1 MSTTLAY
8 TSQLAP
14 SPGLMARVGVWVLG
28 LHGVALWL
36 WVVGVQPT
44 QVVKRP
50 DISIEFYVPPAIQA
64 VAAPEAAEAPDAP
77 APEGLA
83 APNVRPVQ
91 PPKPREAP
99 RPRPPAPQAEAAPA
113 AAPKPGEAATLSAA
127 TIQPNMGTD
136 ARGNEQPA
144 DTAAAAAVEPA
155 QTEPAPQAAIQTAT
169 TLDADYKAAYLNNP
183 KPPYPAS
190 AVRRGAEGRVVLLA
204 EVLADG
210 RAGRVNLEQSSG
222 HAILDASAMNTVR
235 TWRFTP
241 ARKDGVIVT
250 QTVRIPIEFNLREAR

>member
-1 MSTTLAY
+1 MQPSL
-8 TSQLAP
+8 SLSHQLAP
-14 SPGLMARVGVWVLG
+14 SPGLMARVGLWVVG
-28 LHGVALWL
+28 LHALALWL
-36 WVVGVQPT
+36 WVVGVQPLEII
-44 QVVKRP
+44 KRP
-50 DISIEFYVPPAIQA
+50 DISIEFFAPPAIQA
-64 VAAPEAAEAPDAP
+64 VAAPEAPDLSAPQ
-77 APEGLA
+77 GLA
-83 APNVRPVQ
+83 APDVRPAQ

-155 QTEPAPQAAIQTAT
+155 QTEPAPQAVIQTAT
-169 TLDADYKAAYLNNP
+169 TVDADYKAAYLNNP